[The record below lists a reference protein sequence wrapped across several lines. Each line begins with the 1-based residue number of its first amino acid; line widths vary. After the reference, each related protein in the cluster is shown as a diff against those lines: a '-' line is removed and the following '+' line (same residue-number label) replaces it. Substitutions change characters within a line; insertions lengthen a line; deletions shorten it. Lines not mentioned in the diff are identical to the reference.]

1 VNRYE
6 FRYDRWCGWLLGL
19 MGHGRRLS
27 RIEVDDRQD
36 GEIRVRMGL
45 GFWTTIPRTSVRSV
59 ADVGHRRV
67 LGWGVHGWRGR
78 WLVNGSSSGL
88 VTIELD
94 PAARARVLGIP
105 VRLREL
111 TVSVVEP
118 AALVADLGVR

>member
-27 RIEVDDRQD
+27 RIQVDDRGIQ
-36 GEIRVRMGL
+36 VCMGL
-45 GFWTTIPRTSVRSV
+45 GFRTNIPHASVVSV
-59 ADVGHRRV
+59 VDVGHRRV

-88 VTIELD
+88 VTIGLE
-94 PAARARVLGIP
+94 PPVRAKVLGFP

-118 AALVADLGVR
+118 AALVADLGAR

>member
-1 VNRYE
+1 MNRYE

-27 RIEVDDRQD
+27 HIQVNDSTV
-36 GEIRVRMGL
+36 RVRMGL
-45 GFWTTIPRTSVRSV
+45 AFATTIPRASVTSVV
-59 ADVGHRRV
+59 DVGHRRV

-88 VTIELD
+88 VTIALD
-94 PAARARVLGIP
+94 PPVRARVMGIP

-118 AALVADLGVR
+118 AALIADLGAR

>member
-1 VNRYE
+1 
-6 FRYDRWCGWLLGL
+6 

-27 RIEVDDRQD
+27 RIEVDDL
-36 GEIRVRMGL
+36 EIRVRMGL
-45 GFWTTIPRTSVRSV
+45 GFWTAIPRASVTSVT
-59 ADVGHRRV
+59 DVGHRRV

-94 PAARARVLGIP
+94 PAVRARVLGIP

-118 AALVADLGVR
+118 AALVAELAAR